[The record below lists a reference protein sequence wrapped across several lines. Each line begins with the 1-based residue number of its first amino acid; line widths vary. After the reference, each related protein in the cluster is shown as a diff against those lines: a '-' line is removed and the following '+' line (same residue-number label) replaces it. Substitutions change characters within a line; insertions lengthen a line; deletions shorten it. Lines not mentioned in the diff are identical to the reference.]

1 MGPRI
6 WRDARSAL
14 DRKVEEIVTDRDAK
28 LCDVA
33 VELRHETHG
42 AFLIFDGARTV
53 WVPKSQVEY
62 ADGVCTMPEW
72 LAKEKGLI

>member
-1 MGPRI
+1 
-6 WRDARSAL
+6 
-14 DRKVEEIVTDRDAK
+14 VTDRDAK

-72 LAKEKGLI
+72 LAKEKGLL